1 MESREEVATMSFYIG
16 VIYPDDKGNK
26 WIVLD
31 AVHDVMMVAKMDS
44 RDDVRL
50 AVNWDGNIAEIIG
63 RNGGLLSS
71 KHITGEIL

>member
-1 MESREEVATMSFYIG
+1 MSFYIG

-26 WIVLD
+26 WMVLD
-31 AVHDVMMVAKMDS
+31 IVHDVMMVAKMDS

-50 AVNWDGNIAEIIG
+50 AVNWDGNVAEIRG

-71 KHITGEIL
+71 KTSRRAEA